1 MRITLLSNGHGED
14 AVGVLLARAFLTAS
28 PALELQAFP
37 TVGRGSAYEAL
48 NLPIL
53 GPRRE
58 MPSGGWMMHTASA
71 FWADVR
77 AGFLPMTAAQAQA
90 LRRLETDI
98 LVVVGDVYALLLGTL
113 VRTPARFY
121 VQTLVSAHLRTQS
134 RPNRYF
140 MERISAPERFLMR
153 RAAHHSYLR
162 DALTA
167 DALKRY
173 GLAVSAP
180 GNPMLDALAYE
191 ALPLELPPQA
201 PVVALLP
208 GTRHYRDDALRTMLE
223 TLQNWP
229 EAVGLIAWTGAALP
243 DVPGWRWL
251 EVAANIWRGRGP
263 HPLSHVY
270 LCKDCFSGVLH
281 AAQLVLGTAG
291 TANEQA
297 AALGRPLVSFP
308 VLPLYSVNF
317 VENQKRLLG
326 DALRVCPREPALLAG
341 ALRELWRS
349 KVDYEHASQTGR
361 ARMGA
366 AGGSAAI
373 VCDILSRTS

>member
-14 AVGVLLARAFLTAS
+14 AVGVLLARAFLAAS
-28 PALELQAFP
+28 PGLELRAFP

-58 MPSGGWMMHTASA
+58 MPSGGWMMHTASG
-71 FWADVR
+71 FWADLR
-77 AGFLPMTAAQAQA
+77 AGFLPMTAAQARA
-90 LRRLETDI
+90 LGRLETDV
-98 LVVVGDVYALLLGTL
+98 LVVIGDVYALLLSTL

-153 RAAHHSYLR
+153 HAVRYSYVR

-167 DALKRY
+167 DTLKRY

-180 GNPMLDALAYE
+180 GNPMLDALVYE

-208 GTRHYRDDALRTMLE
+208 GTRHYRDEALATMLE

-243 DVPGWRWL
+243 DIPGWRWL
-251 EVAANIWRGRGP
+251 EVGANIWEGSGP
-263 HPLSHVY
+263 NPLSRAY
-270 LCKDCFSGVLH
+270 LCKDRFAGVLH

-308 VLPLYSVNF
+308 VLPLYSVAF
-317 VENQKRLLG
+317 IENQKRLLG
-326 DALRVCPREPALLAG
+326 DALRMCAREPVQLARV
-341 ALRELWRS
+341 LRELWRS
-349 KVDYEHASQTGR
+349 ATDYERAAQAGR
-361 ARMGA
+361 ARMGP